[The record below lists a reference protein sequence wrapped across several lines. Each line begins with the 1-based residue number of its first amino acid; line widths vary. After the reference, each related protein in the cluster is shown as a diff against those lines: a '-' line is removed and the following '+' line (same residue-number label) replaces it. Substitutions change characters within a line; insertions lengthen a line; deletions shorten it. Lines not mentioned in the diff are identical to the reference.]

1 MSVNIGPKIELQGE
15 KEFKSQ
21 ITNVTTATKSYKAEL
36 EAAKSAIDKNA
47 SAEEKAKKTR
57 EALTTAIDKQKAKVD
72 QLKSAVDQAE
82 ASGNV
87 SENTL
92 NRAKTA
98 LANATIELNK
108 MEQELDSI
116 PSKVNESA
124 SAWDNWNA
132 AADKIGEVSA
142 KVTTVGDNMT
152 KYVSAPITAVGAAG
166 VAAFKALDSGY
177 DTIITKT
184 GATGDGLADLKEQAN
199 DLFTSMN
206 VSMDDVGTAIGE
218 VNTKFGLTG
227 DECEDLSRKFLEFA
241 KINSSDVNTSI
252 DNTQKILAAF
262 NMDASE
268 AGNVLDVLTT
278 TGQATGASVDSMASA
293 VVTNAAALQ
302 QLGLDAYQSVDA
314 LGKFEMSGVDSN
326 TAVTGLTKALKN
338 ATEQGIPLD
347 QALLT
352 LEDTIRNGTSET
364 DGLTAAYDLFG
375 KSGAAVYQGIQ
386 NGTLSFTNLATSA
399 DVLNASLG
407 SVDATFQATQ
417 DPIDSFQ
424 IAMNSAKV
432 GLAELGTNI
441 LVAVAP
447 AIQSLSTAIHGVT
460 TWFSGLSD
468 SQQRTIITIG
478 GVVAAVGPLLSGI
491 GRVGTGVSTVMKV
504 LGAGGAAGGGAG
516 LIGAIGSVG
525 TLITGTVIPAIG
537 SVLAAIAPALPII
550 AAVAAAIAA
559 VILIVKNWGKITEW
573 FKKVW
578 TAVTTAVS
586 NAAAKV
592 KEGIVNAWN
601 SVKEKTTAVFN
612 AVKTFVS
619 NIWNGIKTAVTNA
632 VNGVKNAVTTAF
644 NAVRSTVTSIWN
656 GIKSTIT
663 TVVNTVSTT
672 VSNVFNGVRSAVSGV
687 FNGILS
693 TARTVW
699 NSIKTAITTPIETA
713 KATVQRV
720 IDAIKG
726 FFHFEWS
733 LPHLKLPHLTI
744 TGGFSL
750 VPPAVPKFSI
760 QWYKKAYNEPMLFR
774 SPTVI
779 PTASGLKGFGD
790 GRGGEVV
797 MGQSMMYAMIRDA
810 VASGGTS
817 NTWGDINVTVNGA
830 ESRDMGA
837 LADLIADRIAAKVQ
851 RRRAAWA

>member
-1 MSVNIGPKIELQGE
+1 MAQKIAAKLELQGE
-15 KEFKSQ
+15 KEFKAA

-132 AADKIGEVSA
+132 AADKIGDVSA

-241 KINSSDVNTSI
+241 KINSADVNTSI

-268 AGNVLDVLTT
+268 AGNVLDVLNT
-278 TGQATGASVDSMASA
+278 TGQATGASVDSMAGSL
-293 VVTNAAALQ
+293 VNNAAALQ
-302 QLGLDAYQSVDA
+302 QMGLDAYQSIDA

-347 QALLT
+347 QALLD
-352 LEDTIRNGTSET
+352 LEDTIRNGSGDM

-447 AIQSLSTAIHGVT
+447 AIQSLTTAIQGVT
-460 TWFSGLSD
+460 TWFSGLSEG
-468 SQQRTIITIG
+468 QQRTIITIG
-478 GVVAAVGPLLSGI
+478 GVVAAIGPLLSGI

-504 LGAGGAAGGGAG
+504 LGSAGGASG

-537 SVLAAIAPALPII
+537 SVLVAIAPALPII
-550 AAVAAAIAA
+550 LGVAAAIAA
-559 VILIVKNWGKITEW
+559 VILVVKNWGAITEW
-573 FKKVW
+573 FSGVW
-578 TAVTTAVS
+578 STVTTWVS
-586 NAAAKV
+586 EKV
-592 KEGIVNAWN
+592 QALKDGIINAWN
-601 SVKEKTTAVFN
+601 NIKTT
-612 AVKTFVS
+612 TS
-619 NIWNGIKTAVTNA
+619 NVWNGIKT
-632 VNGVKNAVTTAF
+632 
-644 NAVRSTVTSIWN
+644 TVSNVWN
-656 GIKSTIT
+656 GIKSTVTSI
-663 TVVNTVSTT
+663 
-672 VSNVFNGVRSAVSGV
+672 VSGV
-687 FNGILS
+687 YN
-693 TARTVW
+693 T
-699 NSIKTAITTPIETA
+699 IKTKFDAAKYAITHPIEAAKTA
-713 KATVQRV
+713 VQNA
-720 IDAIKG
+720 INAIKG
-726 FFHFEWS
+726 FFNFSWK
-733 LPHLKLPHLTI
+733 LPDLKLPHFSI
-744 TGGFSL
+744 VGSFSL
-750 VPPAVPKFSI
+750 NPPSVPHLSI
-760 QWYKKAYNEPMLFR
+760 SWYKKAYGQPMMFR
-774 SPTVI
+774 SPTVLA
-779 PTASGLKGFGD
+779 TASGLKGFGD
-790 GRGGEVV
+790 GNGGEVV
-797 MGQSMMYAMIRDA
+797 IGQSMMYSMIRGA
-810 VASGGTS
+810 VADGMNGSTY
-817 NTWGDINVTVNGA
+817 NNDINIVVNAAPGQDA
-830 ESRDMGA
+830 EEIAEIVSRKINEA
-837 LADLIADRIAAKVQ
+837 VYA
-851 RRRAAWA
+851 RRAVFA

>member
-241 KINSSDVNTSI
+241 KINSADVNTSI

-268 AGNVLDVLTT
+268 AGNVLDVLNT

-447 AIQSLSTAIHGVT
+447 AIQSLSTAIQSVT

-491 GRVGTGVSTVMKV
+491 GRIGTGVSTVMSV
-504 LGAGGAAGGGAG
+504 LGSAGGASG

-537 SVLAAIAPALPII
+537 SVLVAIAPALPII

-559 VILIVKNWGKITEW
+559 VILVVKNWGKITEW

-578 TAVTTAVS
+578 TTVTTAIS

-592 KEGIVNAWN
+592 KEKIVNAWN

-612 AVKTFVS
+612 AVKTVVT
-619 NIWNGIKTAVTNA
+619 NVWNGIKT
-632 VNGVKNAVTTAF
+632 
-644 NAVRSTVTSIWN
+644 TVS
-656 GIKSTIT
+656 
-663 TVVNTVSTT
+663 TVVNAIS
-672 VSNVFNGVRSAVSGV
+672 SAVSGAWNAIKSTVTNVITNVRTAVSNAWETIKSNTIGV
-687 FNGILS
+687 FETIRS
-693 TARTVW
+693 TISQKLTAAWTTVT
-699 NSIKTAITTPIETA
+699 NIFNNIKNAISTKIEAA
-713 KATVQRV
+713 KTIVSNA
-720 IDAIKG
+720 IDKIKG
-726 FFHFEWS
+726 FFHFDWS

-750 VPPAVPKFSI
+750 VPPGVPKFSI

-810 VASGGTS
+810 VASGSGGTS

-830 ESRDMGA
+830 ESRDMSA